1 MEKSRA
7 IELLKLAVPIKALTQ
22 QEYADF
28 VEAVNM
34 GMDALEQPT
43 SPDTI
48 DRQAVIKV
56 LECWQKAFKENSH
69 HASASDLSLVVKDIR
84 ALSATQPVATDANV
98 GDKISKF
105 IDGLEEIFAYIRERE
120 GGDSVCGLCEYDG
133 AYIGESGDWCNECP
147 GFNRDDCF
155 KLSDKT
161 RKKWTEEII
170 KALPTVQPEER
181 TEKRMETHGA
191 CLDAISRQAAIDAL
205 DCINGTEEVLRS
217 LPTVQPERK
226 KGEWIEISSINH
238 TYKCSECG
246 RLLVNVT
253 DGKNN
258 VSKHYPY
265 CHCGAYMGGEQDG

>member
-84 ALSATQPVATDANV
+84 ALSATHVATDTNV

-105 IDGLEEIFAYIRERE
+105 IDGLEEIFADIRERHVD
-120 GGDSVCGLCEYDG
+120 DSVCGLCEYDG
-133 AYIGESGDWCNECP
+133 AYVGQSGDWCNECP
-147 GFNRDDCF
+147 GFEKDDCF

-161 RKKWTEEII
+161 RKEWTEEII
-170 KALPTVQPEER
+170 KALPSAQPEQR
-181 TEKRMETHGA
+181 Y
-191 CLDAISRQAAIDAL
+191 
-205 DCINGTEEVLRS
+205 TEEELRVFKHGIS
-217 LPTVQPERK
+217 LSLLSKRSSQHWQYDEDTATEIKFLERLYEK
-226 KGEWIEISSINH
+226 
-238 TYKCSECG
+238 
-246 RLLVNVT
+246 
-253 DGKNN
+253 
-258 VSKHYPY
+258 VSADMR
-265 CHCGAYMGGEQDG
+265 GAE